1 MTHHTEARSH
11 PLTPATVLALVSAL
25 LLGLTACATATDG
38 ERSSVVV
45 TTNILGDITREIVGD
60 QAEVTVLMKPG
71 ADPHSFGV
79 SAPQAARFE
88 QADLIVHNGLGLE
101 ENVLRHVEAARESG
115 VATLAVGEGVDPLPY
130 ASDDMA
136 GRPDPHFWTDPT
148 RVRTAARLI
157 ADQLVE
163 HVDGVD
169 ASTVRANAARYDT
182 RLADLAHWMSSR
194 FAAIPANKRNL
205 VTNHHVF
212 GYLAQRFGFHVI
224 GAVIPSGTTL
234 ASPSAS
240 DLTSLATAIEK
251 AGVTA
256 IFADSSQPDR
266 LAQVLKRESD
276 VDVRVLPLFS
286 ESLTERG
293 KGAATYLEMMRA
305 NTAAIADGLGA
316 PTPTPTPTPSTAR
329 PMAGTERETP

>member
-1 MTHHTEARSH
+1 MTHRAEAQRH
-11 PLTPATVLALVSAL
+11 FTTPATVLALVGAVL
-25 LLGLTACATATDG
+25 FGLTACTTATDA
-38 ERSSVVV
+38 ERPSVVV

-60 QAEVTVLMKPG
+60 QAEVTVLMKAG
-71 ADPHSFGV
+71 ADPHSFGI
-79 SAPQAARFE
+79 SAPQAARVE
-88 QADLIVHNGLGLE
+88 QADLIVYNGLGLE
-101 ENVLRHVEAARESG
+101 ENVLRHVEAAREAG
-115 VATLAVGEGVDPLPY
+115 IAALAVGDGVAPLTY

-148 RVRTAARLI
+148 RVRTAVRLI
-157 ADQLVE
+157 AEQLTE

-169 ASTVRANAARYDT
+169 VSTVRANAARYDR
-182 RLADLAHWMSSR
+182 RLAGLTTWMNGR
-194 FAAIPANKRNL
+194 FAAIPENKRNL

-240 DLTSLATAIEK
+240 DLKSLATAIEA

-286 ESLTERG
+286 ESLTEQGR
-293 KGAATYLEMMRA
+293 GAATYLEMMRA

-316 PTPTPTPTPSTAR
+316 PTTAR
-329 PMAGTERETP
+329 PTAGTERKPS